1 MESEMISTDDASL
14 EERVM
19 ERMLGVLAVTVLGLS
34 LSFAQST
41 TSHPATSST
50 GDTGATAPDNTGV
63 NKRDRS
69 KSEPTADQQKENKS
83 DRELARNVRR
93 SLVKDKSLSSY
104 AHNIKV
110 VAQDGKVILKGPVRS
125 AEEKQAIETK
135 AAEVA
140 GGADKVNSEIEVASK
155 SGKPSA
161 DKSSNQ

>member
-1 MESEMISTDDASL
+1 MISPDDAAL
-14 EERVM
+14 EGYTLM
-19 ERMLGVLAVTVLGLS
+19 ERTLGVLAVTVLGLS

-41 TSHPATSST
+41 TSQPATSST
-50 GDTGATAPDNTGV
+50 SDTGATAPDNTGV

-110 VAQDGKVILKGPVRS
+110 LRL
-125 AEEKQAIETK
+125 
-135 AAEVA
+135 
-140 GGADKVNSEIEVASK
+140 
-155 SGKPSA
+155 
-161 DKSSNQ
+161 

>member
-1 MESEMISTDDASL
+1 MITPDDAPWEGNIL
-14 EERVM
+14 M
-19 ERMLGVLAVTVLGLS
+19 KRMLGVLAVTVLGMS

-41 TSHPATSST
+41 TSQPASSST
-50 GDTGATAPDNTGV
+50 ADTGATAPDNTKV
-63 NKRDRS
+63 NKRDRN
-69 KSEPTADQQKENKS
+69 KAEPTADQQKENKS
-83 DRELARNVRR
+83 DRELARDVRR
-93 SLVKDKSLSSY
+93 SLVKDKTLSSY

-110 VAQDGKVILKGPVRS
+110 VAQDGKVTLKGPVRS

-140 GGADKVNSEIEVASK
+140 GGADKVNSEIEIASK